1 MGNGNTEQEFSPEKD
16 CQWSPLE
23 EVLRAGA
30 RRMLQAMIES
40 EVNEFVKKYESQI
53 DESGHRLVTRNGFR
67 EPREL
72 MTGLGPIEIKQPRV
86 DDRKLR
92 ARAPAEGF
100 TSNILPKGLRR
111 VPSIDNLI
119 PTLYLKGVS
128 TGDFDIALKAILGD
142 KAGGIS
148 ASTVVNLKSCWEKEY
163 QDWSKRDLSEKEY
176 VYFWVD
182 GIHCNVRLE
191 DEKSC
196 ILVIIGADIKGNKE
210 FLAINDG
217 FRESKLSWKELLLDI
232 KNRGI
237 KSGPRLAI
245 GDGALGFWA
254 ALREVYPETK
264 EQRCWVHK
272 TANVLD
278 KLPKKLQRSA
288 KISIHEM
295 YMAPDKENA
304 LKVFDSFISVY
315 QDKYPKAVKCLEKD
329 KDQLFTFYDF
339 PAIQWIHIRT
349 TNPIESTFATIR
361 HRTYKTKNCGSR
373 ITTLAMVYKLGIESE
388 KNWHK
393 LKGHNIIPFVMGGEK
408 FTDGVLE
415 NKTEV
420 SADAV

>member
-1 MGNGNTEQEFSPEKD
+1 MENGSTEQVFSPEKD
-16 CQWSPLE
+16 SQWSPLE
-23 EVLRAGA
+23 EVIRAGA
-30 RRMLQAMIES
+30 RRMLQAVIDS
-40 EVNEFVKKYESQI
+40 EVNEFIKKYESQT

-92 ARAPAEGF
+92 ARAPEEGF
-100 TSNILPKGLRR
+100 TSNILPRGLRR

-128 TGDFDIALKAILGD
+128 TGDFDIALKSILGN
-142 KAGGIS
+142 KAGSIS
-148 ASTVVNLKSCWEKEY
+148 ASTVANLKSCWEKEY

-191 DEKSC
+191 EEKSC
-196 ILVIIGADIKGNKE
+196 ILVIIGADTKGNKE
-210 FLAINDG
+210 FLAIADG

-237 KSGPRLAI
+237 KSGPKLAI

-278 KLPKKLQRSA
+278 KLPQKLQNSA
-288 KISIHEM
+288 KTSIHEM
-295 YMAPDKENA
+295 YMAPDKETA
-304 LKVFDSFISVY
+304 LQAFDSFISVY
-315 QDKYPKAVKCLEKD
+315 QDKYPKAVNCLEKD

-373 ITTLAMVYKLGIESE
+373 NTTLAMVYKLGIESE
-388 KNWHK
+388 KKWHK
-393 LKGHNIIPFVMGGEK
+393 LKGHNIIPFVMRGEK

-415 NKTEV
+415 DKSEV
-420 SADAV
+420 SANAI